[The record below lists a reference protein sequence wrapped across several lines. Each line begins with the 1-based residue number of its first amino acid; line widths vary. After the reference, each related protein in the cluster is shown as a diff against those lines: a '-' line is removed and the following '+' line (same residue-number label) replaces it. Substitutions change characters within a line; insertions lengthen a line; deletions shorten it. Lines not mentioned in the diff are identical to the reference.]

1 MKKKFYETPEAE
13 LFTVRFEG
21 NLCQSPYGYSTNG
34 LQRGLKYTQSGWDEW
49 EEETGN

>member
-21 NLCQSPYGYSTNG
+21 NLCQSPYGAAG
-34 LQRGLKYTQSGWDEW
+34 KAGQRLKYYEDDDDYVY
-49 EEETGN
+49 NL

>member
-21 NLCQSPYGYSTNG
+21 NMMQGSPYGTNG
-34 LQRGLKYTQSGWDEW
+34 LQKGQKVSSNWSEWDDD
-49 EEETGN
+49 NI